1 MSYQVPLG
9 YVPFSSSGEQDVS
22 AKTFRQKKFETFRQ
36 IFFAETSAAMFLPKR
51 PVPFSDMSPFPLV
64 SDDPIIYDYSIYYS
78 ICYNQSIIV
87 FYNSFI
93 KTELREWTNL
103 FKIN

>member
-1 MSYQVPLG
+1 MDISNEDAVTMRLAQYFRLNLETQVNG
-9 YVPFSSSGEQDVS
+9 SVT
-22 AKTFRQKKFETFRQ
+22 A
-36 IFFAETSAAMFLPKR
+36 
-51 PVPFSDMSPFPLV
+51 